1 MMEKT
6 KEAALQWV
14 KDGRLCTY
22 RFGLAYRGAGA
33 RRISNEEALNKLT
46 NEKAWDF
53 GMGFYTLRWTTFE
66 GENCLEFNE
75 LHEND
80 LY

>member
-1 MMEKT
+1 MEKS

-14 KDGRLCTY
+14 KDGRLCVY
-22 RFGLAYRGAGA
+22 RHGLAYRGAIA
-33 RRISNEEALNKLT
+33 RRMSTEEALNKLT
-46 NEKAWDF
+46 NEKGWNF
-53 GMGFYTLRWTTFE
+53 GMGFYELSWTMYE
-66 GENCLEFNE
+66 GQPCLEFNE

>member
-1 MMEKT
+1 MEDS
-6 KEAALQWV
+6 V
-14 KDGRLCTY
+14 Y
-22 RFGLAYRGAGA
+22 RYGLAYRGAKA

-46 NEKAWDF
+46 KREIL
-53 GMGFYTLRWTTFE
+53 GFLEWVSMNSVGQSFE
-66 GENCLEFNE
+66 GESCLEFNE

>member
-1 MMEKT
+1 MERT

-14 KDGRLCTY
+14 KDGKPCMY
-22 RFGLAYRGAGA
+22 RYGLAYKGAIA
-33 RRISNEEALNKLT
+33 RHISNEEALNKLT
-46 NEKAWDF
+46 NEKGWNFEA
-53 GMGFYTLRWTTFE
+53 GFHELGWTIYE
-66 GENCLEFNE
+66 GKPCLEFNE